1 MSRAVAMHWYVASVR
16 ANQEARALEHLA
28 RQGFDAW
35 LPRYRKT
42 RRHAR
47 SFQTTVAP
55 LFPGYVFVRL
65 DTNVQRWRSVNGTFG
80 VRSLISQD
88 GEPARLPGAFV
99 ESLQMRTDA
108 DGIVGPEAA
117 PLPLGS
123 NVRVVAGPFADYV
136 GTLIRLD
143 SRQRVTLLLSMLGGA
158 ITASVPSE
166 NIASLS
172 A

>member
-1 MSRAVAMHWYVASVR
+1 
-16 ANQEARALEHLA
+16 LA

-65 DTNVQRWRSVNGTFG
+65 DTSAQRWRSVNGTFG

-123 NVRVVAGPFADYV
+123 KVRVVAGPFADYV